1 MNAGV
6 KEGHIGELI
15 SRVFCASAGRTF
27 CLSQAECAFQEKD
40 SIFLRENI
48 AVIGAELRLK
58 HSFLEEIARRCCYF
72 RTKRRAL
79 PKGRSMGCVFVN
91 PEGKSAG
98 AVIEACGLKG
108 MRLGGARVS
117 EVHANFILNDGGT
130 ASEVSALI
138 ALVKE
143 RVREET
149 GIVLREEVR
158 RLP

>member
-1 MNAGV
+1 
-6 KEGHIGELI
+6 
-15 SRVFCASAGRTF
+15 
-27 CLSQAECAFQEKD
+27 
-40 SIFLRENI
+40 
-48 AVIGAELRLK
+48 
-58 HSFLEEIARRCCYF
+58 
-72 RTKRRAL
+72 
-79 PKGRSMGCVFVN
+79 MGCVFVN

-98 AVIEACGLKG
+98 AVIEECGLKG

-117 EVHANFILNDGGT
+117 DVHANFILNDGGT
-130 ASEVSALI
+130 ASDVSALI